1 MKKILTLLLLASV
14 GQIQAQDKTIEK
26 NFSNIKSIQ
35 LSTSSG
41 DVTIRKAR
49 GTSVEVAITHSYSSD
64 VFTPVMEE
72 SNGKL
77 TLKEEF
83 VRGSHSGNASW
94 TVAIPDNIRLNM
106 NSGSGDITITDVKAD
121 MKSSLGSGD
130 ITIEG
135 VSGELTFNTGSGDIR
150 LEDTEGE
157 LSFNTGSGDIRSNGG
172 RGSFRFNAGSGNIE
186 LLNVNGTFEI
196 NTGSGDIESGNLQ
209 LNGPGKFNSGSG
221 DAVVSLSGNLDHSIS
236 IASGSGDAKL
246 RFNGAPIEGEVT
258 MTANER
264 NGDIVAPFK
273 FDKEE
278 TIEDGNSSPR
288 IRKTTK
294 LGNKDIQIKVSTG
307 SGTAEIAK

>member
-1 MKKILTLLLLASV
+1 MKKILTLLLFASV

-41 DVTIRKAR
+41 DVTIKKAR

-64 VFTPVMEE
+64 VFTPAMEE

-94 TVAIPDNIRLNM
+94 TIALPDNIRLNM
-106 NSGSGDITITDVKAD
+106 NSGSGDITITEVKAD
-121 MKSSLGSGD
+121 VKSSLGSGD

-150 LEDTEGE
+150 LQDTEGE

-186 LLNVNGTFEI
+186 LLNVTGTFEI
-196 NTGSGDIESGNLQ
+196 NTGSGDIESKNVQ
-209 LNGPGKFNSGSG
+209 FDGPGKFNSGSG
-221 DAVVSLSGNLDHSIS
+221 DAVVSLSGNLDHSVS

-246 RFNGAPIEGEVT
+246 QFNGAPIEGEVT

-278 TIEDGNSSPR
+278 TIEDKNSSPR
-288 IRKTTK
+288 IRKTAK